1 MASNIEDQN
10 SSEKER
16 LYFTS
21 FHELMTRRV
30 AEILLVSSP
39 YDAFIMQ
46 EDGRL
51 SERIIH
57 EYRGLN
63 LTRPPRLTWVSNA
76 SEALK
81 NLGNRNYDIV
91 IVMPHISDMD
101 AYELCTEIKNRFKEL
116 AVYYF
121 SYDIRT
127 LVENEKWVM
136 KSRQSYDRSII
147 DRIFIWSGNTDLLMA
162 LVKNREDL
170 MNVDH
175 DTGLADVRVII
186 VVEDSPLYL
195 SSLLPYLYKE
205 VVMQTQAVMDDSL
218 NENDRILRMRARP
231 KILVAEN
238 YEDAENLYLK
248 YRKYLLC
255 VISDVRYPKDE
266 RDDPEAG
273 IKLLAQIRQE
283 IPDIPLL
290 MLSSE
295 ASNKEKA
302 EKIPAFFLD
311 KSAPT
316 LHADIRYFLVHYLGF
331 GDFIFRLNDGT
342 VVARA
347 SNIRTMGSILHSV
360 PAESIVYH
368 ANRNDFSRWFMA
380 RFEMQLASQIRPMTL
395 KDFTS
400 THHLKEYLRVLIRNK
415 LKIRQKGLVSD
426 FIKEEFDPESD
437 FVKIGRGS
445 LGGKARGL
453 AFIASLF
460 REQSEFQ
467 DKFPDVEITLPKT
480 VVITTEGFDDFE
492 SLNNTRQFLNSRRLL
507 STPLS
512 DREVRDYFKTS
523 YFPDWLSNDL
533 RTYLRHVRYPL
544 AVRSS
549 AILEDAHFRPS
560 AGAYNTYMLPNNHPD
575 IDVRLRQLVQAIKLV
590 YASVYQ
596 ETPRILA
603 DNSVYR
609 PEEDKM
615 AVIIQQLSG
624 TANGNYFYPAISGV
638 AQSWNFYPV
647 SYMKPEEGVAHIAL
661 GLGKIVVD
669 GGVALRF
676 SPQYPQFLPQF
687 SSVDNILKHAQRY
700 FYALKIRTD
709 QKSYIGAE
717 DYDLQDGSK
726 AESGWDEKRESDST
740 IDFALSKLDLDDA
753 IDHLPVR
760 KLVSTYLPEDNR
772 IRDSFSPNGYP
783 VLTFA
788 SVLKFKT
795 FPLGEILS
803 ELLEIGK
810 HGMGCPVEVEFAV
823 NLSDL
828 KRPEFC
834 LLQIRPMMVARHNMD
849 VEISQNDIDNAFCY
863 SDKAMGS
870 SQVTE
875 VCHIIYVKPETFDS
889 SKTVEIAEEI
899 GKLNSLF
906 EIAQKKGSSLK
917 QTEMDREMHQEER
930 AYHEERGMQDNKYVL
945 IGPGRWGSTDRWLG
959 IPVRWSSITNVGT
972 IIETVS
978 DKLNADPSQG
988 SHFFH
993 NITSLGI
1000 NYLGVPLKDRN
1011 FIDFAWLDGLPAQVE
1026 TRFLRY
1032 IRLSVPAILKINGR
1046 ASSAVIL
1053 KQEIEREDEIKN

>member
-63 LTRPPRLTWVSNA
+63 LSRPPRLFWVSSA
-76 SEALK
+76 EQALTELENK
-81 NLGNRNYDIV
+81 NYDIV

-101 AYELCTEIKNRFKEL
+101 SYELCATIKERFSDL
-116 AVYYF
+116 PVYYF
-121 SYDIRT
+121 AYDVQT
-127 LVENEKWVM
+127 LVENEKWLLENRKRLV
-136 KSRQSYDRSII
+136 KKANFSYHRII
-147 DRIFIWSGNTDLLMA
+147 DRVFIWSGNTDLLMA

-175 DTGLADVRVII
+175 DTELADVRVII

-238 YEDAENLYLK
+238 YEDAWVLYKK
-248 YRKYLLC
+248 YSNYLLC
-255 VISDVRYPKDE
+255 MISDVRYPRAG

-273 IKLLAQIRQE
+273 VRLLTRVRHE

-295 ASNKEKA
+295 TDNKEKA

-311 KSAPT
+311 KRSPS

-331 GDFIFRLNDGT
+331 GDFMFRLKDGT

-347 SNIRTMGSILHSV
+347 SNIRSMSAILHSV

-380 RFEMQLASQIRPMTL
+380 RFEMQLASKIRPMTL
-395 KDFTS
+395 SDFTS
-400 THHLKEYLRVLIRNK
+400 TRHLKEYIRTLIRNK
-415 LKIRQKGLVSD
+415 LKVRQKGLVSD

-453 AFIASLF
+453 AFMSSLL
-460 REQSEFQ
+460 REQSELQ
-467 DKFPDVEITLPKT
+467 EKFPDVEITLPKT

-492 SLNNTRQFLNSRRLL
+492 SLNNTRKFLNTRLL
-507 STPLS
+507 LNNTFS
-512 DREVRDYFKTS
+512 DREVTEHFKTS
-523 YFPDWLSNDL
+523 EFPDWLFHDL
-533 RTYLRHVRYPL
+533 KTYLRHVRYPL

-560 AGAYNTYMLPNNHPD
+560 AGAYSTYMLPNNHPD
-575 IDVRLRQLVQAIKLV
+575 IDVRLNQLVQAIKLV
-590 YASVYQ
+590 YASIYL
-596 ETPRILA
+596 EMPRILA
-603 DNSVYR
+603 KNSVYR

-624 TANGNYFYPAISGV
+624 TANGNYFYPSISGV
-638 AQSWNFYPV
+638 AQSWNFYPI
-647 SYMKPEEGVAHIAL
+647 SYMKPDEGVAHIAL
-661 GLGKIVVD
+661 GLGKVVVE

-676 SPQYPQFLPQF
+676 SPRYPQFLPQF
-687 SSVDNILKHAQRY
+687 SSVENILKNAQRY
-700 FYALKIRTD
+700 FYALKVRTD
-709 QKSYIGAE
+709 EKSYIETACHEPQSGSQPETGSISE
-717 DYDLQDGSK
+717 DDQQEQNQS
-726 AESGWDEKRESDST
+726 ESS
-740 IDFALSKLDLDDA
+740 IDFALAKLDLDDA

-760 KLVSTYLPEDNR
+760 KLVSTYMPEDNR
-772 IRDSFSPNGYP
+772 IRDSFSPDGYP

-788 SVLKFKT
+788 SILKFNS
-795 FPLGEILS
+795 FPLGAILS

-810 HGMGCPVEVEFAV
+810 KGMGSPVEVEFAV
-823 NLSDL
+823 NLYDL
-828 KRPEFC
+828 KRPEFS
-834 LLQIRPMMVARHNMD
+834 LLQIRPMMVARHNME
-849 VEISQNDIDNAFCY
+849 VEIHQKDIDNAFCY

-870 SQVTE
+870 SQITKIY
-875 VCHIIYVKPETFDS
+875 HIIYVKPDLFDN

-899 GKLNSLF
+899 NKLNTLF
-906 EIAQKKGSSLK
+906 EKN
-917 QTEMDREMHQEER
+917 ER
-930 AYHEERGMQDNKYVL
+930 MEDKYLL
-945 IGPGRWGSTDRWLG
+945 IGPGRWGTTDRWLG
-959 IPVRWSSITNVGT
+959 IPVKWGNITNVGT

-978 DKLNADPSQG
+978 EKLNADPSQG

-1000 NYLGVPLKDRN
+1000 NYLGVSLKDRN
-1011 FIDFAWLDGLPAQVE
+1011 FIDFSWLNGLPAQVE
-1026 TRFLRY
+1026 THFLRY
-1032 IRLSVPAILKINGR
+1032 IRLYVPALLKINGR

-1053 KQEIEREDEIKN
+1053 KQEIERANEIKN